1 MKNWKSKY
9 LQLLFVFAA
18 FALMA
23 GAAYFFNSN
32 MLRNHLMNGA
42 QELLLSAEANVKAA
56 LSESEIT
63 LLNSHHILQGMMDQ
77 DASKQEI
84 LDYLITTTEWM
95 RNRDAGLVA
104 FYGIY
109 AFIYGE
115 FVDSLGMN
123 PGEDYIPQTRPWYQT
138 AIRSGNNVAYTTPYI
153 DWHTG
158 DTIVSAVRNIFI
170 NDTMVGIL
178 VVDINISWLID
189 YIGSLSLAA
198 DGFGML
204 LSQNLT
210 FMAFQDESYL
220 GRQLQDLGGAYE
232 DLARSLRAGN
242 DVFAERIYDHD
253 RGHLIVFIKHIFND
267 WYVGIVTPSSQFFR
281 DLQAS
286 AFVLVILGLLLSIT
300 LCFILLRLSA
310 AKERSD
316 EESLAKSTFLAQ
328 MSHEIRTPLN
338 AVIGLS
344 EIVLNRGKLPD
355 ESRYDIQQ
363 VHQSGSSLLGII
375 NDILDIS
382 KIEAGGF
389 ELIPD
394 EYDTAS
400 FINDTVN
407 LNKVR
412 IGSKPI
418 SFKLEI
424 GGDFPSRLMGDELR
438 VKQILNN
445 ILSNAI
451 KYTRE
456 GEIILK
462 AESDRKTNSLQ
473 NNILIKFIV
482 SDTGIGIKAED
493 FGKLFSEYTQLDAQ
507 SNRRIEGTGLGLAIS
522 RKLAGMMEGS
532 ISAESEYGKG
542 SVFTIS
548 IIQGRTGNECIGEE
562 TAKRLEQFN
571 YISLHKSKD
580 LERSWIPH
588 GRVLVVDDLPVNLLV
603 ARGLL
608 EPYGLTIDTAD
619 SGQRAI
625 DMIQE
630 KNDYDLVFMDH
641 MMPEM
646 DGIEAVSIIRKW
658 EDEQLEKYSQE
669 TAKYSPKQLLERP
682 KRIPIVA
689 LTANALAGNMEMFI
703 SKGFDGFL
711 PKPIDLVQL
720 DKILNQWIKVNLNI
734 ILPAPAPAP
743 AAHKKEIELSIPGMD
758 VKHGIAMTGGSEAG
772 YLEVLA
778 IYCKDTEDRLPLLQN
793 IPEPDAMLSF
803 ITQVHALKS
812 ASSSIGCK
820 NISSLAEELESAGKA
835 GDLTLI
841 KKKLPIFA
849 GELSELE
856 NNIRTALQNQKSAV
870 LSSDSSLPAV
880 HHSLFND
887 LAAALES
894 NKANDIDRILK
905 EINDTAIQHP
915 LNAKTSEALDQIL
928 DEVMM
933 AEYDNAKE
941 IIKKLLE

>member
-9 LQLLFVFAA
+9 LQLLYVFTA
-18 FALMA
+18 FALMV

-42 QELLLSAEANVKAA
+42 QELLQSAEANVKAA
-56 LSESEIT
+56 LSETEIT

-77 DASKQEI
+77 GASDQDI
-84 LDYLITTTEWM
+84 LDYLVTTTEWM
-95 RNRDAGLVA
+95 QNRDGGLVA

-109 AFIYGE
+109 AYIYGE
-115 FVDSLGMN
+115 FVDSIGMN
-123 PGEDYIPQTRPWYQT
+123 PGEDFIPQTRPWYQT
-138 AIRSGNNVAYTTPYI
+138 AIRSGSNVAYTIPYI

-170 NDTMVGIL
+170 DNTMVGIL
-178 VVDINISWLID
+178 IVDINISWLID
-189 YIGSLSLAA
+189 YIGSLSLTA
-198 DGFGML
+198 DGFGLL

-220 GRQLQDLGGAYE
+220 GRQLQDLGGPYE
-232 DLARSLRAGN
+232 DLAHILRSGN
-242 DVFAERIYDHD
+242 DVFAQRIIDQN
-253 RGHLIVFIKHIFND
+253 RGPVIVFVNQIFND
-267 WYVGIVTPSSQFFR
+267 WYVGIVTPSSQFFQ

-286 AFVLVILGLLLSIT
+286 AMILVVLGLLLSIT
-300 LCFILLRLSA
+300 LCFILIRLSA

-316 EESLAKSTFLAQ
+316 EESLAKSSFLAR

-355 ESRYDIQQ
+355 ESRNDIQQ
-363 VHQSGSSLLGII
+363 VHQSGTSLLGII

-389 ELIPD
+389 ELLPE
-394 EYDTAS
+394 EYDSAS
-400 FINDTVN
+400 FINDTIN

-418 SFKLEI
+418 SFNLEI
-424 GGDFPSRLMGDELR
+424 SDDFPAGLIGDELR

-462 AESDRKTNSLQ
+462 IECENKDPHKA
-473 NNILIKFIV
+473 LIKFVV
-482 SDTGIGIKAED
+482 SDTGIGIKTED
-493 FGKLFSEYTQLDAQ
+493 IGKLFTEYTQVDAQ

-522 RKLAGMMEGS
+522 RKLAEMMNGS

-542 SVFTIS
+542 SVFTIR
-548 IIQGRTGNECIGEE
+548 ILQGLPFDEVDSPYTGIGEE
-562 TAKRLEQFN
+562 TAKRLIDFN
-571 YISLHKSKD
+571 YISLHRGKD
-580 LERSWIPH
+580 IERSLMTD
-588 GRVLVVDDLPVNLLV
+588 GKVLVVDDLPVNLQV

-608 EPYGLTIDTAD
+608 EPYGLEVDLVE
-619 SGQRAI
+619 SGQKAI
-625 DMIQE
+625 EMIQSGKE
-630 KNDYDLVFMDH
+630 YDLVFMDH

-646 DGIEAVSIIRKW
+646 DGIEAVRLIRAW
-658 EDEQLEKYSQE
+658 EQEQNLSYDEKLQ
-669 TAKYSPKQLLERP
+669 KQ
-682 KRIPIVA
+682 IPIVA

-720 DKILNQWIKVNLNI
+720 DQILNEWIKVSQKI
-734 ILPAPAPAP
+734 ILPAPAAAPSPAT
-743 AAHKKEIELSIPGMD
+743 HKKEIELSIPGMD
-758 VKHGIAMTGGSEAG
+758 VKHGIAMTGGSETG
-772 YLEVLA
+772 YLEVLS

-793 IPEPDAMLSF
+793 IPEADNMLSF

-820 NISSLAEELESAGKA
+820 NISSLAEELESAGRA
-835 GDLTLI
+835 GNLTII
-841 KKKLPIFA
+841 KEKLPFFA
-849 GELSELE
+849 MQLSELV
-856 NNIRTALQNQKSAV
+856 NNIKAALQNQKAAA
-870 LSSDSSLPAV
+870 LSSDSSLPAA
-880 HHSLFND
+880 HLSLFND
-887 LAAALES
+887 LASALES

-905 EINDTAIQHP
+905 EINNTAIKHP
-915 LNAKTSEALDQIL
+915 LNAKASEALEQIS

-933 AEYDNAKE
+933 VEYDNAKE